1 MVTAMSEEYPTYRTA
16 NSDTEVNPR
25 TLLRSTDPGYERPT
39 YADLRALKDRSGE
52 TGGRLAQRVGVD
64 PRTWRKWTAPPEAKN
79 AQQIPYAA
87 WRLLLVELGVVEGL
101 DDSREP
107 VKLNTTG

>member
-1 MVTAMSEEYPTYRTA
+1 MSEGDPLYRTA
-16 NSDTEVNPR
+16 NSDTAITPR
-25 TLLRSTDPGYERPT
+25 ALLRSDDPAYQRPT
-39 YADLRALKDRSGE
+39 YQDLRALKDRSGE
-52 TGGRLAQRVGVD
+52 TGGSLAQRLAVD

-87 WRLLLVELGVVEGL
+87 WRLLLVERGVVEGR
-101 DDSREP
+101 DARGEP